1 MRRISSV
8 TSVVMGAEPLLSYAT
23 LFGFL
28 FALARISGVF
38 AFLPLAGFR
47 AAPDASRVFLA
58 LAFTL
63 LLRPWWSA
71 PAGIEDH
78 LPRILAGIAQEA
90 ALGLGIGLALAIALE
105 GFQFAAQQVSLSAG
119 LGYASTVDPTSG
131 ADSTVLLAT
140 AQITAGLLF
149 YATGADRLLVR
160 ALVESMRLAPGDA
173 FVLHPGAAS
182 AMGLLAAS
190 IFTTGLRLAAPVI
203 GLILLADF
211 SLSVLGRI
219 QTHLHLMSLT
229 IPVKLGAALI
239 VLWLTM
245 SLQPGIFAARMRDW
259 SDFVEGFL
267 RSSR

>member
-1 MRRISSV
+1 
-8 TSVVMGAEPLLSYAT
+8 MGAEPLLGYTT

-28 FALARISGVF
+28 FALARVSGVF

-47 AAPDASRVFLA
+47 AAPDASRVFVA
-58 LAFTL
+58 LAFTI
-63 LLRPWWSA
+63 LLRPWWNA
-71 PAGIEDH
+71 PAGLEEH

-105 GFQFAAQQVSLSAG
+105 CFQFAAQQVSMSAG

-140 AQITAGLLF
+140 AQLTAGLLF
-149 YATGADRLLVR
+149 YATGADRLLIRVL
-160 ALVESMRLAPGDA
+160 AESMRLVPADT
-173 FVLHPGAAS
+173 FVLRPGAGNAI
-182 AMGLLAAS
+182 GLLAAS

-229 IPVKLGAALI
+229 IPVKLAAALV
-239 VLWLTM
+239 VLWLTTG
-245 SLQPGIFAARMRDW
+245 LQTGIFEARMTDW
-259 SDFVEGFL
+259 SGFVEGFL
-267 RSSR
+267 RSSH